1 MDDPEKTLLEL
12 WRIGKPNAVIEII
25 VPYYNNKSAYSSMQH
40 KYVFNDDCF
49 KVFIEE
55 NKINGKERFE
65 IILLNLVPTTVG
77 KFIPKRLREKLSLF
91 IGGLISHIHVRYKIL
106 R

>member
-55 NKINGKERFE
+55 NKNELDALQVFYSSKKLKWNG
-65 IILLNLVPTTVG
+65 IVDTANQVL
-77 KFIPKRLREKLSLF
+77 
-91 IGGLISHIHVRYKIL
+91 
-106 R
+106 